1 MKKLILAA
9 AIFALAACNDS
20 EAPAEETVAEDV
32 TGEASSVLEGDA
44 PGFEAVAPGDYTVT
58 RANGEVD
65 NITIHPGM
73 TFSRVAADGTA
84 TGGSIFMQDGKTCFV
99 VEGVEGHNCFLDGP
113 TQPDGSMQ
121 TTSDAGD
128 IATVRPVASAETP
141 ADASE

>member
-20 EAPAEETVAEDV
+20 EAPAEETVAEDA